1 MSYQDTA
8 LIPGSPLTQY
18 SMDEYQGNFRIITS
32 QWSPKRSTSLFV
44 LDAGLK
50 KLSSLENLAPDET
63 FQSSRFIGDKLFLV
77 TFEQID
83 PLFAIDLKDVKA
95 PKVLGELKIPGFST
109 YLHPYDANHLIGL

>member
-50 KLSSLENLAPDET
+50 KLSSLENLAPDES

-83 PLFAIDLKDVKA
+83 PFFVVDVIVLKAAVPLA
-95 PKVLGELKIPGFST
+95 
-109 YLHPYDANHLIGL
+109 